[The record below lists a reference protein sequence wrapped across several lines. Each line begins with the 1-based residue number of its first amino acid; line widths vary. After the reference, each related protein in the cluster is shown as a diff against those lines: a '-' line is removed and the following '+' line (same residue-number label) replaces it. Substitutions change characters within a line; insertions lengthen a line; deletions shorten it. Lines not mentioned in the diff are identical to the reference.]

1 MASGSSS
8 IPAASQASAA
18 VDVRRSM
25 GMGPGR
31 VLRRALLRDPLGAV
45 GVFVV
50 ASMSIL
56 VFVAPMLLTLDPY
69 GVDLERKL
77 TPPNGQE
84 WLGTDEVG
92 RDLFAR
98 ILYGGR
104 LSVLSGLVVL
114 LLTAIIGSGVGLI
127 AGYYSGLLDE
137 IVMRISDF
145 FMAFPYLILAMAIA
159 FALGASLQ
167 NAVVAVVIVFW
178 PSYARLIRGQVT
190 AIRSREFIEA
200 IRALGASD
208 VRIMARHVLPQTWS
222 ALIIKMT
229 HDIGFTV
236 VALASLG
243 FIGLGARPPVAEW
256 GTMIAESRIYA
267 LDAWWYGL
275 FPGLAI
281 FLTVLGFNLLG
292 DLIQQLVEPELR
304 RAG

>member
-8 IPAASQASAA
+8 IPAASPASAA

-104 LSVLSGLVVL
+104 LSMLSGLVVL

-167 NAVVAVVIVFW
+167 NAVIAVVIVFW
-178 PSYARLIRGQVT
+178 PSYARLIRGQVA